1 MESTSLV
8 THEQLLSTMQQYWG
22 YEGFR
27 PLQQEAMQAVLDDRD
42 SVVVMPT
49 GGGKSLCYQVPALC
63 KPGLAV
69 VASPLIS
76 LMKDQVDALTA
87 CGIQAACINSTITA
101 EERRQIAAD
110 IRSGS
115 MRVLYLAPER
125 LLSERMLDFLAGADV
140 SFFAIDESHCIS
152 EWGHDFRPEYRMM
165 KMLKENFPGVG
176 VHAYTAT
183 ATERVRHDIAQQLG
197 LVDPELLV
205 GSFDR
210 PNLNYRILRRG
221 DRLAQIQEVIARHP
235 NESGIVYCIRRA
247 DVESIAEQLNAA
259 GVKALPYHAGLS
271 DVQRQQNQEAFIQE
285 RTDVIVATVAFGMG
299 IDKSNVRYVIH
310 AGMPK
315 SLESY
320 QQESGRGGR
329 DGLEAECVLLYS
341 SGDLVTWKRM
351 LGDLPDAAQ
360 QAAMRS
366 LDALDHFCIGTE
378 CRHRMLVSYFGQ
390 ELEAEECE
398 ACDVCLG
405 TVDLVEDATVLG
417 QKILSS
423 ILRTGERFGADHN
436 AKVLCGS
443 RDKRVLELDHD
454 KLSTYGLLQNE
465 SIRSVR
471 MWIEQLAGG
480 RYLVKTGEYNV
491 LKVTE
496 AGREL
501 LRGEVTPKLTK
512 PDADEKPGA
521 EKSGGSKRPRRADD
535 WEGVDRELFESLRTL
550 RREKAEEAGIPA
562 YIVFGDS
569 SLREMARHRPATLEN
584 FRLIKG
590 VGDKKCQDYG
600 EVFTQHIV
608 NYCQQHGLE
617 VEAMEVQVIAAP
629 RREPPKNQ
637 SKALK
642 DAFTLFAKGQTVN
655 EVANVIGRAESTVQ
669 GYLEQFIREEKLEDP
684 TAWVTGEVARR
695 VEAAIEECGTG
706 GLRPIYEH
714 LNEEVPYDEIRIV
727 AACLQN
733 RDSV

>member
-101 EERRQIAAD
+101 DERRQIAAD

-165 KMLKENFPGVG
+165 KTLKESFPGVG

-183 ATERVRHDIAQQLG
+183 ATETVRLDIAQQLG
-197 LVDPELLV
+197 LVDPEFLV

-210 PNLNYRILRRG
+210 PNLNYRILRRA

-247 DVESIAEQLNAA
+247 DVEAIAEQLNAA

-271 DVQRQQNQEAFIQE
+271 DVQRQQHQEAFIQE

-366 LDALDHFCIGTE
+366 LDALDHFCTGAE

-405 TVDLVEDATVLG
+405 TVELVEDGTVLG

-443 RDKRVLELDHD
+443 RDKRVLEFDHD

-471 MWIEQLAGG
+471 MWIEQLAGQ
-480 RYLVKTGEYNV
+480 RYLAKTGEYNV

-512 PDADEKPGA
+512 PDIADKAGP
-521 EKSGGSKRPRRADD
+521 EKSSGSKRPRRADD

-569 SLREMARHRPATLEN
+569 SLREMARHRPATLES
-584 FRLIKG
+584 FRLMKG

-608 NYCQQHGLE
+608 NYCQQNGLE

-637 SKALK
+637 SQALK

-684 TAWVTGEVARR
+684 TAWVTGETARR
-695 VEAAIEECGTG
+695 IEAAIEECGTG

-714 LNEEVPYDEIRIV
+714 LNEEVPYSEIRIV

-733 RDSV
+733 REAA

>member
-1 MESTSLV
+1 MDTTSQG
-8 THEQLLSTMQQYWG
+8 TREQLLATMRQYWG

-27 PLQQEAMQAVLDDRD
+27 PLQLEAMEAVLEDRD

-63 KPGLAV
+63 KSGLAV
-69 VASPLIS
+69 IASPLIS

-87 CGIQAACINSTITA
+87 CGIPAACLNSTNTP

-110 IRSGS
+110 IRSGAIQI
-115 MRVLYLAPER
+115 LYLAPER
-125 LLSERMLDFLAGADV
+125 LLSERMLEFLAGVDV

-165 KMLKENFPGVG
+165 HMLKETFPGVG

-183 ATERVRHDIAQQLG
+183 ATERVREDIAQQLG
-197 LVDPELLV
+197 LSEPEMLV

-210 PNLNYRILRRG
+210 PNLNYRIVRRA
-221 DRLAQIQEVIARHP
+221 DRFAQIQEVISRHP
-235 NESGIVYCIRRA
+235 NESGVVYCIRRA
-247 DVESIAEQLNAA
+247 DVESIAEQLNEV

-271 DVQRQQNQEAFIQE
+271 DEKRASNQEAFIQE

-299 IDKSNVRYVIH
+299 IDKSNVRYVVH

-320 QQESGRGGR
+320 QQESGRAGR
-329 DGLEAECVLLYS
+329 DGLEAECVMLYS

-351 LGDLPDAAQ
+351 LGDLPGNAQ
-360 QAAMRS
+360 DAAMRS

-417 QKILSS
+417 QKILSC

-443 RDKRVLELDHD
+443 RDKRVLELEHD
-454 KLSTYGLLQNE
+454 QLSTYGLLRND
-465 SIRSVR
+465 SLRSVR
-471 MWIEQLAGG
+471 MWIEQLIGQRFLAK
-480 RYLVKTGEYNV
+480 VGEYNV
-491 LKVTE
+491 LKVTP

-501 LRGEVTPKLTK
+501 LRGEVLPKLTK
-512 PDADEKPGA
+512 PDASDRA
-521 EKSGGSKRPRRADD
+521 ESPKRARRADD
-535 WEGVDRELFESLRTL
+535 WEGVDRGLFESLRNL
-550 RREKAEEAGIPA
+550 RREKAEAAGIPA

-569 SLREMARHRPATLEN
+569 SLREMARHRPSTLER

-590 VGDKKCQDYG
+590 VGEKKCQDYG
-600 EVFTQHIV
+600 EAFTQHIAD
-608 NYCQQHGLE
+608 YCQQESLTVDAIDTE
-617 VEAMEVQVIAAP
+617 VVATP

-637 SKALK
+637 SPALK
-642 DAFTLFAKGQTVN
+642 DAFVLFSKGQTIN
-655 EVANVIGRAESTVQ
+655 EIANVIGRAESTVQ
-669 GYLEQFIREEKLEDP
+669 SYLEQFIREEKLEDP
-684 TAWVTGEVARR
+684 TAWVTGETSRR
-695 VEAAIEECGTG
+695 VEEAIEQCGAG
-706 GLRPIYEH
+706 ALRPIYEY
-714 LNEEVPYDEIRIV
+714 LNEEVPYEEIRIV

-733 RDSV
+733 RSS

>member
-1 MESTSLV
+1 MESTSNG
-8 THEQLLSTMQQYWG
+8 TREQLLATMRQYWG

-27 PLQQEAMQAVLDDRD
+27 PLQLEAMESVLEDRD
-42 SVVVMPT
+42 SVVIMPT

-87 CGIQAACINSTITA
+87 CGIQAACLNSTNTP
-101 EERRQIAAD
+101 EQRRQIAAD
-110 IRSGS
+110 IRSGAI
-115 MRVLYLAPER
+115 RILYLAPER
-125 LLSERMLDFLAGADV
+125 LLSERMLEFLAGVDV

-165 KMLKENFPGVG
+165 NMLKETFPGVG

-183 ATERVRHDIAQQLG
+183 ATERVREDIAQQLG
-197 LVDPELLV
+197 LHEPEFLV

-210 PNLNYRILRRG
+210 PNLNYRIVRRG
-221 DRLAQIQEVIARHP
+221 DRFAQIEEVIARHP
-235 NESGIVYCIRRA
+235 NESGVVYCIRRA
-247 DVESIAEQLNAA
+247 DVESIAEQLNSV

-271 DVQRQQNQEAFIQE
+271 DEERAANQEAFIQE

-299 IDKSNVRYVIH
+299 IDKSNVRYVVH

-320 QQESGRGGR
+320 QQESGRAGR

-341 SGDLVTWKRM
+341 SGDLVTWKLM
-351 LGDLPDAAQ
+351 LGDLPDTAQ

-378 CRHRMLVSYFGQ
+378 CRHQMLVGYFGQ
-390 ELEAEECE
+390 TLEAEECE

-405 TVDLVEDATVLG
+405 TVELVEDATVLG
-417 QKILSS
+417 QKILSC

-443 RDKRVLELDHD
+443 RDKRVLEFEHD
-454 KLSTYGLLQNE
+454 KLSTYGLLQGD

-471 MWIEQLAGG
+471 MWIEQLVGQ
-480 RYLVKTGEYNV
+480 RYLAKVGEYNV
-491 LKVTE
+491 LRVTE
-496 AGREL
+496 SGRTL
-501 LRGEVTPKLTK
+501 LRGEAMPKLTR
-512 PDADEKPGA
+512 PDADEKPDRP
-521 EKSGGSKRPRRADD
+521 KRARRADD
-535 WEGVDRELFESLRTL
+535 WEGVDRGLFESLRAL
-550 RREKAEEAGIPA
+550 RREKAEAAGIPA

-569 SLREMARHRPATLEN
+569 SLREMARHRPSSMDR

-590 VGDKKCQDYG
+590 VGEKKCQDYG
-600 EVFTQHIV
+600 EAFTQHIAD
-608 NYCQQHGLE
+608 YCQQEGLTVDAMDTE
-617 VEAMEVQVIAAP
+617 VVAAP

-637 SKALK
+637 APALK
-642 DAFTLFAKGQTVN
+642 DAFALFSKGQTVL

-684 TAWVTGEVARR
+684 TAWVTGETARR
-695 VEAAIEECGTG
+695 VETAIEECGTG

-714 LNEEVPYDEIRIV
+714 LNEEVPYEEIRIV

-733 RDSV
+733 RSL

>member
-1 MESTSLV
+1 MDTSSLV
-8 THEQLLSTMQQYWG
+8 TDDQLLSTMRQYWG

-27 PLQQEAMQAVLDDRD
+27 PLQQEAMQAVLEDRD

-87 CGIQAACINSTITA
+87 CGIGAACLNSTLTP
-101 EERRQIAAD
+101 EERRQVAAD
-110 IRSGS
+110 IRSGTI
-115 MRVLYLAPER
+115 RLLYLAPER
-125 LLSERMLDFLAGADV
+125 LLSERMLDFLEGANV

-165 KMLKENFPGVG
+165 KMLKERFAGVG

-197 LVDPELLV
+197 LTDPAWLV

-210 PNLNYRILRRG
+210 PNLNYRVQRRG
-221 DRLAQIQEVIARHP
+221 DRFAQIQEVIARHP

-247 DVESIAEQLNAA
+247 DVESIAEQLNAG
-259 GVKALPYHAGLS
+259 GVRALPYHAGLS
-271 DVQRQQNQEAFIQE
+271 DQQRQANQEAFIQE

-299 IDKSNVRYVIH
+299 IDKSNVRYVVH

-320 QQESGRGGR
+320 QQESGRAGR

-341 SGDLVTWKRM
+341 SGDLTTWKRM
-351 LGDLPDAAQ
+351 LGELPDAAQ
-360 QAAMRS
+360 QAAFGS
-366 LDALDHFCIGTE
+366 LDALDHFCIGTD

-390 ELEAEECE
+390 ELEEEECG
-398 ACDVCLG
+398 ACDICLG
-405 TVDLVEDATVLG
+405 TVDLVEDATVLA
-417 QKILSS
+417 QKILSC

-443 RDKRVLELDHD
+443 RDKRVLEFGHD
-454 KLSTYGLLQNE
+454 KLSTYALLQDQ
-465 SIRSVR
+465 SVRSVR
-471 MWIEQLAGG
+471 MWIEQLVGQ
-480 RYLVKTGEYNV
+480 RYLAKTGEYNV
-491 LKVTE
+491 LKLTE
-496 AGREL
+496 SGRVL
-501 LRGEVTPKLTK
+501 LRGEASPKLTK
-512 PDADEKPGA
+512 PGVDEKGD
-521 EKSGGSKRPRRADD
+521 SPRRSRKADD
-535 WEGVDRELFESLRTL
+535 WEGVDRQLFEALRAL

-562 YIVFGDS
+562 YVVFGDS
-569 SLREMARHRPATLEN
+569 SLREMARRRPSNLES

-600 EVFTQHIV
+600 ETFTQHIV
-608 NYCQQHGLE
+608 SYCRQHGLE
-617 VEAMEVQVIAAP
+617 ADAIDTQVIAAP

-642 DAFTLFAKGQTVN
+642 DAFALFAMGQTVN

-684 TAWVTGEVARR
+684 TAWVTGQIARR
-695 VEAAIEECGTG
+695 IENAIEECGTG

-714 LNEEVPYDEIRIV
+714 LNEEVAYEEIRIV
-727 AACLQN
+727 AACLRN
-733 RDSV
+733 R